1 MFLQG
6 FRLSASAEFR
16 EIEVRSRGA
25 SFLANDFVFLQ
36 LFCERTRIFLAD
48 VHAFANAA

>member
-6 FRLSASAEFR
+6 FRLSASARFG
-16 EIEVRSRGA
+16 EIGVWSRGA

-36 LFCERTRIFLAD
+36 LFYERIGIFLAQ
-48 VHAFANAA
+48 FPEILGI